1 MKKYTRLKALLL
13 GCVCALTT
21 AFSAVPARADTI
33 VASLDAPS
41 GNSMSNAISVDG
53 TNTTSTGPTLWV
65 VGDSTATSFSDT
77 NYYSPRYGWGTQLGL
92 YIKGINIQNLA
103 VSGASSK
110 SYVDMSQYQQ
120 LMQSVKSGDYVMIG
134 FGHNDERAE
143 LGRYTNPNGSPS
155 TSGSFQYYLYEKY
168 IKPIRDKGANPILVT
183 PIVRRNT
190 GNNYTGESGHITTT
204 VKNEEGTFEGGNYAK
219 AIWAVGVGK
228 SVPVLD
234 LTARTK
240 AVYEQLG
247 ADGVKNRHAW
257 TSQREVSIDNT
268 HTNLYGAQCNVWFI
282 ADELLKSNS
291 DLKNYVVA
299 NPQVPQFNDSAINTS
314 YQGSSFTAPTTLSAL
329 WYQAGDWKPTVF
341 GDIDGPEYLNNLYFS
356 LHPEDDGSIR
366 MAVGEPSG
374 GVRSASV
381 GKIAQNSDG
390 IAMYYQAVPSNR
402 NFTLSADM
410 TINSFGKNNQASFG
424 LMVRDD
430 VYLDTIL
437 NDTLG
442 DYVAAGPLMLGSSS
456 PWNCFARKNGELT
469 SGGGLVK
476 GYNAGDTVH
485 VEIRKGP
492 DGYTCVFGEN
502 PAVSAGFDFPLTAI
516 DSDNVYVGMF
526 VSRNADVT
534 FRNVNLTLQ

>member
-33 VASLDAPS
+33 VASQDAPS

-219 AIWAVGVGK
+219 AICTHK
-228 SVPVLD
+228 SCLR
-234 LTARTK
+234 TARCRRCQESSR
-240 AVYEQLG
+240 V
-247 ADGVKNRHAW
+247 D
-257 TSQREVSIDNT
+257 
-268 HTNLYGAQCNVWFI
+268 F
-282 ADELLKSNS
+282 
-291 DLKNYVVA
+291 
-299 NPQVPQFNDSAINTS
+299 SARG
-314 YQGSSFTAPTTLSAL
+314 Q
-329 WYQAGDWKPTVF
+329 
-341 GDIDGPEYLNNLYFS
+341 
-356 LHPEDDGSIR
+356 H
-366 MAVGEPSG
+366 
-374 GVRSASV
+374 
-381 GKIAQNSDG
+381 
-390 IAMYYQAVPSNR
+390 
-402 NFTLSADM
+402 
-410 TINSFGKNNQASFG
+410 
-424 LMVRDD
+424 
-430 VYLDTIL
+430 
-437 NDTLG
+437 
-442 DYVAAGPLMLGSSS
+442 
-456 PWNCFARKNGELT
+456 
-469 SGGGLVK
+469 
-476 GYNAGDTVH
+476 
-485 VEIRKGP
+485 
-492 DGYTCVFGEN
+492 
-502 PAVSAGFDFPLTAI
+502 
-516 DSDNVYVGMF
+516 
-526 VSRNADVT
+526 
-534 FRNVNLTLQ
+534 